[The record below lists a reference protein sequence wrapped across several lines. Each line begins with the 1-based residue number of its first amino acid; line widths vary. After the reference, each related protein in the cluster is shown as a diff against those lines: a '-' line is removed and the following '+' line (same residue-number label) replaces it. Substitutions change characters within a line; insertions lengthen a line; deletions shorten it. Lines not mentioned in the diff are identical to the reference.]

1 MLPLRILREVVRRL
15 YFALNAE
22 ICIGCD
28 SGTEINHTTLL
39 IGNRQLTGSL
49 VRLLVRIEDVD
60 LELSRI
66 SQWDEGFR
74 VYRSSKVI
82 IGVFAIAKRSVMR
95 LISRFAASAKL
106 RIRPK
111 CDVDFAYLAW

>member
-1 MLPLRILREVVRRL
+1 MLPLRILREVERRL

-66 SQWDEGFR
+66 SQWDEAFR

-95 LISRFAASAKL
+95 LIIRFAASAKL

-111 CDVDFAYLAW
+111 CDVYFAYLAW